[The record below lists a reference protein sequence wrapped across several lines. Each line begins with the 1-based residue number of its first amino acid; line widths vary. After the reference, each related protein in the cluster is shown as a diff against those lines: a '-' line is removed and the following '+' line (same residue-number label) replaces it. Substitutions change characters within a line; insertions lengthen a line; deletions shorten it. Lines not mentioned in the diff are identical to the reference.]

1 MYLIASYLHVVRS
14 CSGLISQN
22 IFIVQPQMFVV
33 ISSSDCMHVSTR
45 LEVVLGKVSI
55 NEIESLGV

>member
-1 MYLIASYLHVVRS
+1 MCVYTSYLHVVRS
-14 CSGLISQN
+14 CSGLWQLISQKD
-22 IFIVQPQMFVV
+22 IHCVQPQMFVV
-33 ISSSDCMHVSTR
+33 TISTG